1 MTKWADYSFARPT
14 IAELKAQGVVGV
26 FRYIAPDNATY
37 GGKILRPPERDALL
51 GAGIDVAL
59 NWELYAGR
67 CLEGYAAGLA
77 DGKAAASIAKA
88 LNYPAGKT
96 IYFSHDTGLYDQ
108 SVAEYFKGARVGLA
122 GQYKLGAYGGYD
134 TITALHVAGLIDK
147 GWQTVAWSNGKRD
160 PWAVSYQTG
169 AQVLNGAADVD
180 DVTSTDVGSWLDGP
194 TGGLSVTDVQTIL
207 AKLDEVCGQI
217 IQGSDAQHQNNIAR
231 LRTEVAA
238 IPAAVWSQPL
248 TLNAVKQSAAE
259 LVGSGVL
266 SARGAETAAKA
277 LVASSGTVT
286 LDAATIAALSTAIA
300 AGLPT
305 VDTAAV
311 VNAVDNALANLTVT
325 STLGKAA

>member
-67 CLEGYAAGLA
+67 CLEGYAAGVA
-77 DGKAAASIAKA
+77 DGKTAASIAKA

-108 SVAEYFKGARVGLA
+108 SVAEYFKGVRVGLA

-194 TGGLSVTDVQTIL
+194 TGGLSVTDLQTLLDAL
-207 AKLDEVCGQI
+207 AATNAHIDAVCGQI
-217 IQGSDAQHQNNIAR
+217 IQGSDPQHQNNIAR
-231 LRTEVAA
+231 LRAEVAA
-238 IPAAVWSQPL
+238 IPAAVWSQAT
-248 TLNAVKQSAAE
+248 TLNGVVQPAAE
-259 LVGSGVL
+259 LVGAGVL
-266 SARGAETAAKA
+266 AARGAETAAKA

-286 LDAATIAALSTAIA
+286 LDAATIAALSTAIDA
-300 AGLPT
+300 
-305 VDTAAV
+305 
-311 VNAVDNALANLTVT
+311 ALANLTVT